1 MEKAKENNRLT
12 DKQRLFCLYYVKY
25 FNATKAY
32 QKAYECGYNT
42 ARVEGSKA
50 LANPNIKN
58 EIKKLKEPIIESLS
72 VSANDVF
79 QKYIDI
85 AFADITD
92 YIEFGTEI
100 FTYVDDLG
108 ETKEEKRNYIRL
120 KNSNVVDGSIVSEI
134 KVGKDGVT
142 VKLND
147 RIKALQ
153 WLTDHMDLETEDQK
167 AKIAI
172 LKQKLGNNGENRTVV
187 IFGENEI
194 EDDGFIEALKNSA
207 KEDWKSERYGGEI
220 FDE

>member
-1 MEKAKENNRLT
+1 MEKAKDNNRLT
-12 DKQRLFCLYYVKY
+12 DKQRLFCLYYVRY

-32 QKAYECGYNT
+32 QKAYRCSYNT

-85 AFADITD
+85 AFADIND
-92 YIEFGTEI
+92 YIEFGAEI
-100 FTYVDDLG
+100 FTYIDDLG

-147 RIKALQ
+147 RMKALQ
-153 WLTDHMDLETEDQK
+153 WLTDHMDLATEEQK
-167 AKIAI
+167 AKISI
-172 LKQKLGNNGENRTVV
+172 LKQKLGNDGENGTVV
-187 IFGENEI
+187 IFGEDEI
-194 EDDGFIEALKNSA
+194 EDNGFIEALENNA
-207 KEDWKSERYGGEI
+207 EEDCKILR
-220 FDE
+220 

>member
-1 MEKAKENNRLT
+1 MT

-153 WLTDHMDLETEDQK
+153 WLTDHMDLETEEQK

-172 LKQKLGNNGENRTVV
+172 LKQKLGNDGENGTVV

-207 KEDWKSERYGGEI
+207 EEDWKILR
-220 FDE
+220 

>member
-108 ETKEEKRNYIRL
+108 QTKEEKRNYIRL

-153 WLTDHMDLETEDQK
+153 WLTDHMDLETEEQK

-172 LKQKLGNNGENRTVV
+172 LKQKLGNDGENGTVV

-194 EDDGFIEALKNSA
+194 EDDGFVEALKNSA
-207 KEDWKSERYGGEI
+207 EEDWKILR
-220 FDE
+220 

>member
-153 WLTDHMDLETEDQK
+153 WLTDHMDLETEEQK

-172 LKQKLGNNGENRTVV
+172 LKQKLGNDGENGTVV

-207 KEDWKSERYGGEI
+207 EEDWKILR
-220 FDE
+220 

>member
-1 MEKAKENNRLT
+1 MEKAKDNNRLT
-12 DKQRLFCLYYVKY
+12 DKQRLFCLYYVRY

-32 QKAYECGYNT
+32 QKAYRCSYNT

-58 EIKKLKEPIIESLS
+58 EIKKLKEPLIESLS
-72 VSANDVF
+72 VSAKDVF

-92 YIEFGTEI
+92 YIEFGAKI
-100 FTYVDDLG
+100 FTYIDDLG

-147 RIKALQ
+147 RMKALQ
-153 WLTDHMDLETEDQK
+153 WLTDHMDLATEEQK
-167 AKIAI
+167 AKISI
-172 LKQKLGNNGENRTVV
+172 LKQKLGNDGENGTVV

-207 KEDWKSERYGGEI
+207 EEDWKILR
-220 FDE
+220 